1 MKGKLGE
8 KLDKYTL
15 AQKEV
20 KIMTSRSC
28 DKLEKFDN
36 LQRVK
41 IIGLEKKN
49 VYKYYI

>member
-15 AQKEV
+15 TQKEV
-20 KIMTSRSC
+20 KIMISRSC
-28 DKLEKFDN
+28 EKPEELDN

-49 VYKYYI
+49 VYKHYI